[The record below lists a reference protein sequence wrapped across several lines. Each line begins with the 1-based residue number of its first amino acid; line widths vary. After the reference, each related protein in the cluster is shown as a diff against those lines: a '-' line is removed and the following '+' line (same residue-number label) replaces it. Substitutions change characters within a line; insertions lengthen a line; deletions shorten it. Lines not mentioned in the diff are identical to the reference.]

1 MANSSSYAVGLD
13 GDVSGFINALDRAI
27 SKYKTLDKTIKD
39 NENVSTKS
47 KKVIVDNN
55 NTISKSTESVE
66 KVNTKSKNKIK
77 ENNNEQVKSTETLK
91 NKLAQDFTNIKDS
104 HNVLSN
110 NYLNKVKSMTNSDSS
125 LKSSVSSLSKSVLSN
140 NSSQINSGK
149 ELVNSYTDTTKKLL
163 DSNASKLKSLTD
175 YKNNTTYDYD
185 MLKNSHSV
193 LSNAYKVNATNML
206 NQDTNLK
213 NTINSNT
220 RAILGDNN
228 SKLGSNDKLKINFS
242 DSTKSILNGY
252 SQQLEKSKSLKD
264 VIVANA
270 SIQSQ
275 KVKEFGN
282 NVSESY
288 KYAKTN
294 TESLSSKT
302 ASLTS
307 QVAKLAIAG
316 IGLNGFKDLVV
327 TALGKV
333 DTLNATEKAITALTG
348 DAKLGAKAMQDIS
361 NAVQGT
367 PVGVQ
372 DLTGAV
378 KGFTAAGGDL
388 KIVPEMLQATLDAAY
403 GVGNGKES
411 IDYISNAFKGLQASG
426 VASLEDINRMV
437 DQNIPAIKI
446 LANTYGL
453 SVADMKKTI
462 SEGSISSTDAI
473 KALIKGIEEG
483 TDGVAGKTTAMAG
496 QVQNASNTIQ
506 GASSNIKAALVNTVS
521 GAINQ
526 YNDQIVN
533 TLNNLKEYMKSHQQ
547 DWIVMIKTIIDNVV
561 TFSKAF
567 FDETMSI
574 IKIGIEWFNAMKPLF
589 NFVAK
594 IFGEDDNNKIETFA
608 RLMARAVAV
617 MLTINTV
624 KSVKNTLDSLISPL
638 NFMSNFALNMLGKQE
653 QYKGFFGIIK
663 LGISSLGTGLKALYG
678 VMMANPI
685 LAVVSLIAI
694 LVTAFITLYKTNENF
709 RNGVNKAWENIVE
722 TFKKVVN
729 WIKDWFSKNWYTVV
743 LTAILGPF
751 GFVISQVIKY
761 WDNITSIFKKGWEY
775 IKGIGDWFGGL
786 FGNSNSKSLNVN
798 TNNTTRNINQDEKP
812 TFRTMSLLRTPT
824 VDSNKDI
831 NNISANIPSAKLSER
846 EDNNKKQSKD
856 KQVIINFNGDI
867 DSKETAD
874 YIINKVKKELIDDMK
889 KDNRE
894 LGII

>member
-1 MANSSSYAVGLD
+1 MANNNSSYSVGLN
-13 GDVSGFINALDRAI
+13 GDVNGFINALDKAI
-27 SKYKTLDKTIKD
+27 AKYKSLDRTIQE

-55 NTISKSTESVE
+55 NTIS
-66 KVNTKSKNKIK
+66 N
-77 ENNNEQVKSTETLK
+77 
-91 NKLAQDFTNIKDS
+91 
-104 HNVLSN
+104 
-110 NYLNKVKSMTNSDSS
+110 
-125 LKSSVSSLSKSVLSN
+125 
-140 NSSQINSGK
+140 
-149 ELVNSYTDTTKKLL
+149 
-163 DSNASKLKSLTD
+163 
-175 YKNNTTYDYD
+175 
-185 MLKNSHSV
+185 
-193 LSNAYKVNATNML
+193 
-206 NQDTNLK
+206 
-213 NTINSNT
+213 
-220 RAILGDNN
+220 
-228 SKLGSNDKLKINFS
+228 
-242 DSTKSILNGY
+242 STKPIIDGY
-252 SQQLEKSKSLKD
+252 NQQSK
-264 VIVANA
+264 
-270 SIQSQ
+270 
-275 KVKEFGN
+275 KVREFGS

-288 KYAKTN
+288 KYAKSH
-294 TESLSSKT
+294 TESLSAKT

-307 QVAKLAIAG
+307 QVAKLAVTA
-316 IGLNGFKDLVV
+316 IGLNGFKDLIT

-372 DLTGAV
+372 DLTSAV

-388 KIVPEMLQATLDAAY
+388 KIVPQMLQATLDAAY

-426 VASLEDINRMV
+426 TASLEDINRLV

-453 SVADMKKTI
+453 SVADMKKAI
-462 SEGSISSTDAI
+462 SDGSISSNDAI

-506 GASSNIKAALVNTVS
+506 GASSNIKAALVNTVT

-526 YNDQIVN
+526 YNDKIVN
-533 TLNNLKEYMKSHQQ
+533 TLNNIKEWMKTHQQ
-547 DWIVMIKTIIDNVV
+547 DWIAMIKTIIDNVV
-561 TFSKAF
+561 VFSKAF
-567 FDETMSI
+567 FDEAMNI
-574 IKIGIEWFNAMKPLF
+574 IKIGVEWFNAMKPLF
-589 NFVAK
+589 NFVAR

-638 NFMSNFALNMLGKQE
+638 NFMSNFALHMLGKQE
-653 QYKGFFGIIK
+653 QYKGFFGVIK
-663 LGISSLGTGLKALYG
+663 LGISSLGSGLKSLYG

-685 LAVVSLIAI
+685 LAVVSLISI
-694 LVTAFITLYKTNENF
+694 LIASFIALYKTNENF
-709 RNGVNKAWENIVE
+709 RNAVNKVWQNIVD

-729 WIKDWFSKNWYTVV
+729 WVKDWFARNWYTIV

-761 WDNITSIFKKGWEY
+761 WDNITKIFKKGWDY

-786 FGNSNSKSLNVN
+786 FGKSNSKSLNIN
-798 TNNTTRNINQDEKP
+798 TNNTTRTINQDEKP
-812 TFRTMSLLRTPT
+812 TFRTMSLFRMPT
-824 VDSNKDI
+824 VTTESSKYLSNL
-831 NNISANIPSAKLSER
+831 SANIPSAKLSER
-846 EDNNKKQSKD
+846 DNNKNNNQSKD
-856 KQVIINFNGDI
+856 KQLIINFNGDV
-867 DSKETAD
+867 DSKNTAN
-874 YIINKVKKELIDDMK
+874 YIINKVKRELIDDMK
-889 KDNRE
+889 RDNRE